1 MVNAMLRYS
10 LCVTVF
16 ALFFGLSSTS
26 ARAADSTPSA
36 SSSATVSAGHGHCA
50 HHGHQR
56 RANRLW
62 RATFPYGLVTPH
74 AANPYANPYVDVRY
88 WYPRYYGGLHYREF
102 HRFGYPT
109 GDYPIRGTAW

>member
-1 MVNAMLRYS
+1 MLRYS
-10 LCVTVF
+10 LCVTAF
-16 ALFFGLSSTS
+16 ALLFGMGSTF
-26 ARAADSTPSA
+26 ARAADSAPPA
-36 SSSATVSAGHGHCA
+36 SSSVMVGAGHIHGA
-50 HHGHQR
+50 HHGHGHRR
-56 RANRLW
+56 RAARWW
-62 RATFPYGLVTPH
+62 RAAFPYGVVTPH